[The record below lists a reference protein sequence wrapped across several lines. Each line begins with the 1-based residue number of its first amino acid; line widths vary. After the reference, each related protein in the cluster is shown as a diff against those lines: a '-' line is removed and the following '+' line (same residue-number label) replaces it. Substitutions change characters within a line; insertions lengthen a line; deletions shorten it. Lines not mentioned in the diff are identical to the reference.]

1 MKTGTLREKSRSA
14 TSLPLSVLYRLTA
27 DRPSGIYTAHTTR
40 WLCLSHN
47 PAKQPCTRRSAQ
59 THCQLHPCS
68 LEDWCGEE
76 HGVSYLKISHTFSPL
91 SSPCLEHSV
100 RKHVLGFCFPATRA
114 LPCSSSVAPSVLPG
128 FSKCHPGELF
138 SLTFYASTRCHL
150 QAEKFT
156 SHVRSIPFMPS
167 WCLPLALNP
176 DSLHSSRSHPSF
188 RLKEVKN

>member
-1 MKTGTLREKSRSA
+1 MHTPQCTDALPI
-14 TSLPLSVLYRLTA
+14 TSLQFGGLVWRRTWCVISQNFAHVFTFKLAMSRA
-27 DRPSGIYTAHTTR
+27 QRPKTR
-40 WLCLSHN
+40 F
-47 PAKQPCTRRSAQ
+47 R
-59 THCQLHPCS
+59 
-68 LEDWCGEE
+68 
-76 HGVSYLKISHTFSPL
+76 
-91 SSPCLEHSV
+91 
-100 RKHVLGFCFPATRA
+100 FCFPATHA

-138 SLTFYASTRCHL
+138 SLTFYVSTRCHL

-176 DSLHSSRSHPSF
+176 DSLHSSCSHPSF